1 MWITHMTGVYNFG
14 TTLYYK
20 TYNIP
25 YMEHII
31 CKSIPYKT
39 HYVKQ

>member
-1 MWITHMTGVYNFG
+1 MWITCMTGDYNYG

-25 YMEHII
+25 YKEHII
-31 CKSIPYKT
+31 CNC
-39 HYVKQ
+39 VL